1 MGKKILVVDDSSMM
15 RNMISGVLAEAGHTV
30 VGKAKNGAEGVDFY
44 KSLKPEVVTM
54 DVTMRVMD
62 GFAAAKEILDYDE
75 EASII
80 FLSNLDAKNYKK
92 DTELL
97 GARGYVNKH
106 KTREILSIIDGLG

>member
-30 VGKAKNGAEGVDFY
+30 VGNAKNGAEGVVFY

-62 GFAAAKEILDYDE
+62 GFAAAKEILEYDE

-80 FLSNLDAKNYKK
+80 FLSNLDAENYKK

-97 GARGYVNKH
+97 GAKGYVNKH